1 MACTLPGA
9 RACVALRECPNQAAT
24 ERADSR
30 KRDKTAANKRHLLPP
45 DRHPVK
51 FQLGHVKAEA
61 EAASR
66 RHVLNACPDK

>member
-9 RACVALRECPNQAAT
+9 RACVALCECPNQAAT
-24 ERADSR
+24 ESR
-30 KRDKTAANKRHLLPP
+30 QPEARQTAANKRHLLPL

-61 EAASR
+61 ASR